1 MGQVS
6 QSTPIAAGHIT
17 RVTPE
22 RGLPFIPIPADGYK
36 YSELK
41 HKLTTNAGHYFKP
54 SKSNKVTQ
62 EKKVNISTH
71 TLNFF
76 KKALFMLGSPYVMS

>member
-36 YSELK
+36 YSEHK

-62 EKKVNISTH
+62 EYFHSY
-71 TLNFF
+71 LEFFFF
-76 KKALFMLGSPYVMS
+76 KRALFMVGSPYVMS

>member
-6 QSTPIAAGHIT
+6 QSTPIAADHIT

-36 YSELK
+36 YSEHK
-41 HKLTTNAGHYFKP
+41 RKLTTNAGHYFKP

-62 EKKVNISTH
+62 EKKVNIHSYLEFFLKE
-71 TLNFF
+71 TL
-76 KKALFMLGSPYVMS
+76 